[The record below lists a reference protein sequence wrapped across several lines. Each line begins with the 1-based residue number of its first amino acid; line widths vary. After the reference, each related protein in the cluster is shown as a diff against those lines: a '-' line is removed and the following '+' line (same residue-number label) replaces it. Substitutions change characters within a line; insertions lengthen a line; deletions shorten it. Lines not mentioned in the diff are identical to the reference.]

1 MALYGLK
8 YYWEKDRN
16 GTIIRLEIQQKD
28 YSGAA
33 REIYE
38 VQSLSLEMQGGQG
51 NIDSAIVKTSLH
63 IGVADAFDIADT
75 DTMKYGEWTEFYT
88 PDSTMYKVILY
99 QSGSVRWTGFIT
111 PDSYEEDLSYGSI
124 ISLTARD
131 NIGHMQDFPFDLK
144 GDIEGFASVKEIIT
158 RGLSK
163 AGVAMGIGFDTQLMA
178 ASPDGSSFVHIY
190 DALINVKTFE
200 DDDWYSAVDKVLS
213 SLGLTL
219 RYMDNNAIKIMSLRR
234 MTEILKETNKAP
246 IFVNN
251 SGHRLLD
258 PPYREIKETCEYK
271 AEDPSYGELP
281 NMTQYGLHDKFGN
294 MDVARIDN
302 AKNWSTSSLA
312 KPLSLNPYDYKEGN
326 GVEIKDTMFIAL
338 SINNDDKGELIYKKD
353 INNGRFRFSFDIQSP
368 VTISKGRLEV
378 ASFNPKKGEQA
389 TQPSYRYITYEAIY
403 TLADGTRY
411 TYDGSSNWTQDT
423 QGERVY
429 NIEDSSNS
437 FTFSIECPLDLK
449 QRGTFTFKI
458 KNIKLSISPSIAFY
472 SNIAYGR
479 MTNIEV
485 TTIDQF
491 PKKKTVTTKY
501 NDKYNVMLDRSP
513 DIVEVGFN
521 APSPVY
527 VQNGIYTR
535 YAGTIH
541 PLTSWAW
548 KIKGTRYPLTAIIH
562 QQLLCYHARPENVL
576 TGELYDPS
584 ANDPRFTDRWVW
596 SGRKLM
602 LISGSLDLCTG
613 RVNNAVLRGYVSY
626 DDMWSEIPTIK
637 LLQTSVNVPAAGGI
651 ITLDLLAN
659 VPWRAQ
665 GTMAGKLLQLNPSAG
680 ESNDTISVTV
690 PANTVVAE
698 RRGTVTVDTRELGQ
712 LPQVS
717 CSLIQAAAEAQLSV
731 SPQAITLDQYGN
743 SERVAITCNTEWTAN
758 SSADWIRLTKLS
770 AHELQI
776 QGPENSGYNSV
787 TKTSNVVVTA
797 SDKEAIINVTQEA
810 AGLQANI
817 VGEATPEVPAAGGI
831 VSIIIATNAYQ
842 YAYQAFGAGLGKQV
856 IYLYDVQTGSKTKL
870 AEVAAGPVG
879 KASGIIP
886 NNPGKDKMYTILI
899 EVDCL
904 ENTSADNH
912 NKSVTLT
919 AENEDKSNSVRAHVT
934 VVQPGPNI

>member
-1 MALYGLK
+1 MAYGLK

-33 REIYE
+33 KEIYE

-75 DTMKYGEWTEFYT
+75 DTMKHGEWTEFYT
-88 PDSTMYKVILY
+88 PDSTMYKIILY

-144 GDIEGFASVKEIIT
+144 GDAEGFASVKEIIT

-163 AGVAMGIGFDTQLMA
+163 AGVAMGVGFDTQLMA

-190 DALINVKTFE
+190 DALINVKTFK

-213 SLGLTL
+213 SLGLTM

-234 MTEILKETNKAP
+234 MTEILNKTNKAP
-246 IFVNN
+246 VFVNN

-258 PPYREIKETCEYK
+258 PPYRVIKETCEYEEENP
-271 AEDPSYGELP
+271 AFGSIPDNSNYSGDARFDGMIVHRLTGHP
-281 NMTQYGLHDKFGN
+281 NW
-294 MDVARIDN
+294 
-302 AKNWSTSSLA
+302 KNTENET
-312 KPLSLNPYDYKEGN
+312 PMSLNPYQFKQGDGIDFEN
-326 GVEIKDTMFIAL
+326 TIFIAL
-338 SINNDDKGELIYKKD
+338 SVNTDTTGDITYSKH
-353 INNGRFRFSFDIQSP
+353 INNGRFRFSFHVNSP
-368 VTISKGRLEV
+368 VSIINNTIINTPLIGIELMPGVNTYLSM
-378 ASFNPKKGEQA
+378 
-389 TQPSYRYITYEAIY
+389 TYEAMY
-403 TLADGTRY
+403 TLADGTKY
-411 TYDGSSNWTQDT
+411 GWNGKEWTSSPA
-423 QGERVY
+423 GEQVY
-429 NIEDSSNS
+429 EMTGIVND
-437 FTFSIECPLDLK
+437 FDFAIECPLTTD
-449 QRGTFTFKI
+449 QRGTFVLRIKKI
-458 KNIKLSISPSIAFY
+458 KYINGSIPIFVGDGVYARLENFELKY
-472 SNIAYGR
+472 LDR
-479 MTNIEV
+479 
-485 TTIDQF
+485 F
-491 PKKKTVTTKY
+491 PEKKTVTTKY

-541 PLTSWAW
+541 PLNSWAW

-626 DDMWSEIPTIK
+626 DDMWSETPIIK

-659 VPWRAQ
+659 VPWKAQ
-665 GTMAGKLLQLNPSAG
+665 GTMSGKLLQLNPSAG

-698 RRGTVTVDTRELGQ
+698 RRGTVTVDTKELGQ

-731 SPQAITLDQYGN
+731 SPQTIIVDQYGN
-743 SERVAITCNTEWTAN
+743 SERVAITCNTGWSVK
-758 SSADWIRLTKLS
+758 SSADWIKLTKLS

-776 QGPENSGYNSV
+776 QGSENSGYDSV

-797 SDKEAIINVTQEA
+797 LDKKAIINVTQEA

-817 VGEATPEVPAAGGI
+817 VGEVTPEVPAAGGI

-842 YAYQAFGAGLGKQV
+842 YTYQAFGAGLGKQV

-934 VVQPGPNI
+934 VVQLGTHI